1 MLGYI
6 VRRLLFLPVI
16 MFGVSILIFAILQL
30 LDPSERAALY
40 VRDVPKNPKAVQE
53 TIKKYGLDKPVYE
66 QYLDWVAKVS
76 RGDFGYSRTAQ
87 RPVLDAILYY
97 FPATVELA
105 IFSIFPIVLG
115 GVWLGVRAA
124 VNHNRLVDHIARVFA
139 MIGTSF
145 PSFVLAL
152 LMLMIFYANLQ
163 WLSPGRLSDWATPV
177 VGTESFRHITG
188 LNTIDGILNARPDI
202 TIDAL
207 AHMIMPIVTLSFINW
222 AVFLRV
228 TRASML
234 DVLGQEYVR
243 TARSKGLKERV
254 VINTHALRN
263 ALIPVATL
271 GGLAFVGLLN
281 GVILTETVYNYR
293 GMGWFAAN
301 AALRL
306 DVISVL
312 GITLFTA
319 IILVLSNLLVDVLY
333 GFLDPRVR
341 VGA

>member
-1 MLGYI
+1 MTNYI
-6 VRRLLFLPVI
+6 IRRLLFLPVI
-16 MFGVSILIFAILQL
+16 MFGVTLLIFAILQL
-30 LDPSERAALY
+30 LDPAERAALY
-40 VRDVPKNPKAVQE
+40 VRDVPKNPRAVQE
-53 TIKKYGLDKPVYE
+53 TIRKYGLDKTVHE
-66 QYLDWVAKVS
+66 QYVDWVAKVA
-76 RGDFGYSRTAQ
+76 RGDFGWSRTAQ

-97 FPATVELA
+97 FPATLELA
-105 IFSIFPIVLG
+105 LLSILPIVFG

-124 VNHNRLVDHIARVFA
+124 VNHNKPIDHIARIFA

-145 PSFVLAL
+145 PSFVFAL

-163 WLSPGRLSDWATPV
+163 WFPPGRLSDELNAV
-177 VGTESFRHITG
+177 VSSDQFRRITG
-188 LNTIDGILNARPDI
+188 MNTLDGILNAR
-202 TIDAL
+202 IDVTL
-207 AHMIMPIVTLSFINW
+207 DSLKHMLLPVLTLSFLNW

-234 DVLGQEYVR
+234 DVLSQEYVR

-254 VINTHALRN
+254 VIETHALRN

-271 GGLAFVGLLN
+271 GGIAFVSLLN

-319 IILVLSNLLVDVLY
+319 VLLVMANLVVDVLY

-341 VGA
+341 VS